1 MAGNKPQN
9 NQWLPSLLVA
19 ICIFIFSAYGYRSCK
34 RAAHNNDTAFRRSNS
49 SAITNSALNNSN
61 STACVLSQDS
71 IGLPEIHKGDH
82 IISHY
87 AYTLSFD
94 DKEHI
99 AYWVAYTLTADHLQ
113 HPVASRTEDFRPDND
128 LQNSSKLEDY
138 RRSGYDRGHL
148 APAYD
153 MRWSAQAMSESFLL
167 SNITP
172 QDHGFNEHIW
182 ADLENAVRIWAR
194 QHAVVYVVTGPVLT
208 DNMESIGPDKV
219 AVPEYFYKAVL
230 STDNGSSAAIG
241 FIIPN
246 HNLHET
252 FWKYAVPLDSIE
264 HVTGLKLFAK
274 LPQSTR
280 QSIEHS
286 LNIQDWRTRRAF
298 VQ

>member
-1 MAGNKPQN
+1 MAGNRPNN
-9 NQWLPSLLVA
+9 NQWLPTLLVA
-19 ICIFIFSAYGYRSCK
+19 ICIFIFLSYSYRSCK
-34 RAAHNNDTAFRRSNS
+34 RAAHNSDSAFRRSNS
-49 SAITNSALNNSN
+49 RGITNSPLRNNGPA
-61 STACVLSQDS
+61 ACLLPQDS
-71 IGLPEIHKGDH
+71 LSLPEIHKRDH

-87 AYTLSFD
+87 AYTLNFD
-94 DKEHI
+94 DKDHI

-113 HPVASRTEDFRPDND
+113 QPVARRTEDFRPDDD
-128 LQNSSKLEDY
+128 LESSATLEDY

-208 DNMESIGPDKV
+208 DNMETIGPDRV

-230 STDNGSSAAIG
+230 STDNGAASCIG

-274 LPQSTR
+274 LPSATR
-280 QSIEHS
+280 QNIEHS
-286 LNIQDWRTRRAF
+286 YSIQDWRTRKAF